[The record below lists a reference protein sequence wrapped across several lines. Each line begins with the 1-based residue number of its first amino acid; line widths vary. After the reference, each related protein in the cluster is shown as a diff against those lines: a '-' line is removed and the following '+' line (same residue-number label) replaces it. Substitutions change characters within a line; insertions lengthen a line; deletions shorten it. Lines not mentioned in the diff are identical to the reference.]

1 MRAGVEQAGAR
12 LRSWIRPPSLH
23 CSSFRAAIFFFIL
36 EPPEPQADGSHHK
49 GDHMHATSK
58 SILVAALLVGG
69 AAGDAKPAVGP
80 PPAADMQVV
89 LDKLMAL
96 GAKPLETL
104 TPEQARSGPSAANA
118 AKAVAT
124 TQAGK
129 APSGPAISARD
140 VTYPGAAGPLP
151 ARIYAP
157 AGTANARP
165 LIVYFH
171 GGGWVIAD
179 IDTYDGGARGIARE
193 TGAVVVSCEYR
204 RAPENK
210 FPAAHDDAV
219 ACYKWATANA
229 ASWGA
234 GGKVAIAGE
243 SAGGNLAI
251 DTGIAARDQKLKAPS
266 ALLLVY
272 PIAGSDMNTPS
283 YRDSANAAPLS
294 KAGMM
299 WFVKHVFAKPA
310 DARDPRI
317 DVYKR
322 ARLQG
327 LPPTIIINGA
337 ADPLRSDGELLAG
350 ALTRAGVETTRKVY
364 PGTTHEFF
372 GMDAVVANAKAAQ
385 VFAGSELKKHL
396 R

>member
-1 MRAGVEQAGAR
+1 MQEA
-12 LRSWIRPPSLH
+12 LL
-23 CSSFRAAIFFFIL
+23 L
-36 EPPEPQADGSHHK
+36 
-49 GDHMHATSK
+49 M
-58 SILVAALLVGG
+58 LVAAALLGSG
-69 AAGDAKPAVGP
+69 IADASPAMGP
-80 PPAADMQVV
+80 PPAADMQAV
-89 LDKLMAL
+89 LDKLKAL

-104 TPEQARSGPSAANA
+104 TPEQARTGPSPADA
-118 AKAVAT
+118 AKAVAAT
-124 TQAGK
+124 K
-129 APSGPAISARD
+129 PSLSGSEISTREI
-140 VTYPGAAGPLP
+140 TYPGAAGGLP
-151 ARIYAP
+151 ARIYTP
-157 AGTANARP
+157 AGRSNTRP

-204 RAPENK
+204 RAPEHK

-234 GGKVAIAGE
+234 SGKVAIAGE

-322 ARLQG
+322 ARLKG
-327 LPPTIIINGA
+327 LPPTVIINAA

-350 ALTRAGVETTRKVY
+350 ALTRAGVGTTRKVY

-385 VFAGSELKKHL
+385 LFARDELKKHL

>member
-1 MRAGVEQAGAR
+1 
-12 LRSWIRPPSLH
+12 
-23 CSSFRAAIFFFIL
+23 
-36 EPPEPQADGSHHK
+36 
-49 GDHMHATSK
+49 MHAASK
-58 SILVAALLVGG
+58 LTLAAAALLATAV
-69 AAGDAKPAVGP
+69 ADAKPAMG
-80 PPAADMQVV
+80 PPAARDMQAV
-89 LDKLMAL
+89 LNKLKAL

-104 TPEQARSGPSAANA
+104 TPDQARAGPSAADA
-118 AKAVAT
+118 AKAVAAT
-124 TQAGK
+124 KPKRVET
-129 APSGPAISARD
+129 PPALSARD

-151 ARIYAP
+151 ARIYTP
-157 AGTANARP
+157 AGTASDRP
-165 LIVYFH
+165 LIVYYH

-179 IDTYDGGARGIARE
+179 IDTYDAGARGIARE

-204 RAPENK
+204 LAPENK

-272 PIAGSDMNTPS
+272 PIAGSDMNTAS

-299 WFVKHVFAKPA
+299 WFVKHVFVKPSDAK
-310 DARDPRI
+310 DPRI
-317 DVYKR
+317 DIYKR

-327 LPPTIIINGA
+327 LPPTIIINAA

-350 ALTRAGVETTRKVY
+350 TLTRAGVDTTRKVY

-385 VFAGSELKKHL
+385 MFAGNQLKKHL

>member
-1 MRAGVEQAGAR
+1 MPNV
-12 LRSWIRPPSLH
+12 W
-23 CSSFRAAIFFFIL
+23 
-36 EPPEPQADGSHHK
+36 
-49 GDHMHATSK
+49 K
-58 SILVAALLVGG
+58 SIFVMGALLGSSVGNC
-69 AAGDAKPAVGP
+69 KPAMGP
-80 PPAADMQVV
+80 PPAADMRAV
-89 LDKLMAL
+89 LDKLKAL

-104 TPEQARSGPSAANA
+104 TPEQARAGPSAADA
-118 AKAVAT
+118 AKAVAAAKPKRDA
-124 TQAGK
+124 AG
-129 APSGPAISARD
+129 SEISAHD
-140 VTYPGAAGPLP
+140 LTYPGAAGSLP
-151 ARIYAP
+151 ARIYTPSGAS
-157 AGTANARP
+157 NARP
-165 LIVYFH
+165 LIVYYH

-179 IDTYDGGARGIARE
+179 INTYDGGARGIARE

-210 FPAAHDDAV
+210 FPAAHDDAL

-229 ASWGA
+229 ANWGA
-234 GGKVAIAGE
+234 SGKVAIAGE

-272 PIAGSDMNTPS
+272 PIAGSNMNTPS

-310 DARDPRI
+310 EAKDPRI

-322 ARLQG
+322 AQLHG
-327 LPPTIIINGA
+327 LPPTVIINAA
-337 ADPLRSDGELLAG
+337 ADPLRSDGELLAA

-364 PGTTHEFF
+364 SGTTHEFF

-385 VFAGSELKKHL
+385 VFTGSELKKHL

>member
-1 MRAGVEQAGAR
+1 
-12 LRSWIRPPSLH
+12 
-23 CSSFRAAIFFFIL
+23 
-36 EPPEPQADGSHHK
+36 
-49 GDHMHATSK
+49 MHAGWK
-58 SILVAALLVGG
+58 LFLIANAVLGG
-69 AAGDAKPAVGP
+69 AAAHAKPAAKPAMGP
-80 PPAADMQVV
+80 PPAADMKAV
-89 LDKLMAL
+89 LNKLKAL

-104 TPEQARSGPSAANA
+104 TPEQARAGPSAADA
-118 AKAVAT
+118 AKAVA
-124 TQAGK
+124 AGQP
-129 APSGPAISARD
+129 AQQSGITARD
-140 VTYPGAAGPLP
+140 VTYPGAVGNLP
-151 ARIYAP
+151 ARIYTP
-157 AGTANARP
+157 AGTSQDRP

-179 IDTYDGGARGIARE
+179 IGTYDGGARAIARE

-210 FPAAHDDAV
+210 FPAAHDDAA

-234 GGKVAIAGE
+234 GGKIAIAGE

-251 DTGIAARDQKLKAPS
+251 GTGIAARDQKLKPVS

-272 PIAGSDMNTPS
+272 PIGGSDMNTPS

-294 KAGMM
+294 KAGMK

-310 DARDPRI
+310 DAADPRI

-327 LPPTIIINGA
+327 LPPTIIINAA
-337 ADPLRSDGELLAG
+337 ADPLRSDGELLAA
-350 ALTRAGVETTRKVY
+350 ALTRAKVSTVHKAY

-372 GMDAVVANAKAAQ
+372 GMDAVVASARAAQ
-385 VFAGSELKKHL
+385 MFAGQELKKHL

>member
-1 MRAGVEQAGAR
+1 MHVTAK
-12 LRSWIRPPSLH
+12 LTL
-23 CSSFRAAIFFFIL
+23 AA
-36 EPPEPQADGSHHK
+36 
-49 GDHMHATSK
+49 
-58 SILVAALLVGG
+58 AALVGSVV
-69 AAGDAKPAVGP
+69 ADAKPAMGP
-80 PPAADMQVV
+80 PPAADMQAV
-89 LDKLMAL
+89 LEKLKAL

-104 TPEQARSGPSAANA
+104 TPEQARSGPSAADA
-118 AKAVAT
+118 AKAVAASKPKRG
-124 TQAGK
+124 QAG
-129 APSGPAISARD
+129 PEVSARD
-140 VTYPGAAGPLP
+140 VTYPGAGGPLL
-151 ARIYAP
+151 ARIYTP
-157 AGTANARP
+157 AGTAKERP

-179 IDTYDGGARGIARE
+179 INTYDGGARGIARE

-251 DTGIAARDQKLKAPS
+251 DIGIAARDQKLKAPS

-299 WFVKHVFAKPA
+299 WFVSHVFAKPA
-310 DARDPRI
+310 DAKDPRI

-322 ARLQG
+322 ARLQD
-327 LPPTIIINGA
+327 LPPTIIINAA
-337 ADPLRSDGELLAG
+337 ADPLRSDGEMLSG
-350 ALTRAGVETTRKVY
+350 ALTRAGVKTTREVY

-372 GMDAVVANAKAAQ
+372 GMDAVVASAKAAQ

>member
-1 MRAGVEQAGAR
+1 
-12 LRSWIRPPSLH
+12 
-23 CSSFRAAIFFFIL
+23 
-36 EPPEPQADGSHHK
+36 
-49 GDHMHATSK
+49 MHSTSK
-58 SILVAALLVGG
+58 LTLAVAALLMSTIVG
-69 AAGDAKPAVGP
+69 AKPAMGP
-80 PPAADMQVV
+80 PPASDMQVV
-89 LDKLMAL
+89 LDKLKAL

-104 TPEQARSGPSAANA
+104 TPEQARAGPSAADA
-118 AKAVAT
+118 AKAVAAT
-124 TQAGK
+124 KSERA
-129 APSGPAISARD
+129 AEGPEVSARD
-140 VTYPGAAGPLP
+140 VTYSGAAGQLP
-151 ARIYAP
+151 ARIYTP
-157 AGTANARP
+157 AGTVNDKP
-165 LIVYFH
+165 LIVYYH

-179 IDTYDGGARGIARE
+179 IDTYDAGARGIARE

-204 RAPENK
+204 RAPENT

-251 DTGIAARDQKLKAPS
+251 DTGIAARDQKLKAAS

-294 KAGMM
+294 KAGMT

-310 DARDPRI
+310 DAKDSRI
-317 DVYKR
+317 DVYKK
-322 ARLQG
+322 ARLKG
-327 LPPTIIINGA
+327 LPPTIIVNAA
-337 ADPLRSDGELLAG
+337 ADPLRSDGELLAA
-350 ALTRAGVETTRKVY
+350 ALTRAGVDTTRRVY

-385 VFAGSELKKHL
+385 VFAGTELKKHL

>member
-1 MRAGVEQAGAR
+1 MYT
-12 LRSWIRPPSLH
+12 
-23 CSSFRAAIFFFIL
+23 
-36 EPPEPQADGSHHK
+36 
-49 GDHMHATSK
+49 TSK
-58 SILVAALLVGG
+58 LALVAAAVIGN
-69 AAGDAKPAVGP
+69 AVADAKPAMGP
-80 PPAADMQVV
+80 TPAADMQAV
-89 LDKLMAL
+89 LDKLKAL

-104 TPEQARSGPSAANA
+104 TPEQARSGPSAADAANA
-118 AKAVAT
+118 VAATKAKA
-124 TQAGK
+124 AG
-129 APSGPAISARD
+129 AQSAVSARD

-151 ARIYAP
+151 ARIYTP
-157 AGTANARP
+157 AGAANVRP

-193 TGAVVVSCEYR
+193 TGAVVASCEYR
-204 RAPENK
+204 RAPENR

-251 DTGIAARDQKLKAPS
+251 DTGIAARDQTLTAPS

-272 PIAGSDMNTPS
+272 PIAGRDMNTPS

-299 WFVKHVFAKPA
+299 WFVKHVFAKTS
-310 DARDPRI
+310 DAKDSRI

-327 LPPTIIINGA
+327 LPPTVIINAA

-350 ALTRAGVETTRKVY
+350 ALTRAGVNTTRKVY
-364 PGTTHEFF
+364 LGTTHEFF

-385 VFAGSELKKHL
+385 IFAGTELKKHL

>member
-1 MRAGVEQAGAR
+1 
-12 LRSWIRPPSLH
+12 
-23 CSSFRAAIFFFIL
+23 
-36 EPPEPQADGSHHK
+36 
-49 GDHMHATSK
+49 MHAVWK
-58 SILVAALLVGG
+58 LMLVAEVLLGS
-69 AAGDAKPAVGP
+69 AIAGAKPAIGP
-80 PPAADMQVV
+80 PPAADMKAV
-89 LDKLMAL
+89 LDKLKSL

-104 TPEQARSGPSAANA
+104 TPEQARAGPSAADA
-118 AKAVAT
+118 AKAVAAT
-124 TQAGK
+124 KPNHA
-129 APSGPAISARD
+129 ASGPEISARD
-140 VTYPGAAGPLP
+140 VTYPGAAGLLP
-151 ARIYAP
+151 ARIYTP
-157 AGTANARP
+157 AGKSNARP

-179 IDTYDGGARGIARE
+179 INTYDGGARGIARE
-193 TGAVVVSCEYR
+193 TRAVVVSCEYR
-204 RAPENK
+204 RAPEDK
-210 FPAAHDDAV
+210 FPAAHEDAV

-251 DTGIAARDQKLKAPS
+251 DTGIAARDQKLKTPS

-283 YRDSANAAPLS
+283 YRDSTNAAPLS
-294 KAGMM
+294 KNGML

-310 DARDPRI
+310 DAKDPRI

-327 LPPTIIINGA
+327 LPPTIVINAA
-337 ADPLRSDGELLAG
+337 ADPLRSDGELLVG
-350 ALTRAGVETTRKVY
+350 ALTRARVETIRKVY

-372 GMDAVVANAKAAQ
+372 GMDAVVAGAKTAQ
-385 VFAGSELKKHL
+385 VFAGSQLTKHL
-396 R
+396 E

>member
-1 MRAGVEQAGAR
+1 M
-12 LRSWIRPPSLH
+12 
-23 CSSFRAAIFFFIL
+23 FAA
-36 EPPEPQADGSHHK
+36 
-49 GDHMHATSK
+49 SK
-58 SILVAALLVGG
+58 LTLIAAALLGSTVTG
-69 AAGDAKPAVGP
+69 AKPAMGP
-80 PPAADMQVV
+80 PPAADMQAV
-89 LDKLMAL
+89 LDKLKAL
-96 GAKPLETL
+96 GAKPFETL
-104 TPEQARSGPSAANA
+104 TPEQARAGPSAAAA
-118 AKAVAT
+118 AKAVAAT
-124 TQAGK
+124 EPGQGEAG
-129 APSGPAISARD
+129 SQISVRD

-151 ARIYAP
+151 ARIYTP
-157 AGTANARP
+157 AGTATDRP
-165 LIVYFH
+165 LIVYYH

-179 IDTYDGGARGIARE
+179 IDTYDGGARGIARQ
-193 TGAVVVSCEYR
+193 TDAVVVSCEYR
-204 RAPENK
+204 RAPEHK

-219 ACYKWATANA
+219 ACYKWASANA
-229 ASWGA
+229 PSWGA

-272 PIAGSDMNTPS
+272 PIAGSAMNTPS

-310 DARDPRI
+310 DAKDPRI
-317 DVYKR
+317 DVYKK
-322 ARLQG
+322 ARLQD
-327 LPPTIIINGA
+327 LPPTIIINAA

-350 ALTRAGVETTRKVY
+350 ALTRAGVDTTRKVY

-372 GMDAVVANAKAAQ
+372 GMDAVIASAKAAQ
-385 VFAGSELKKHL
+385 VFAGTELKKRL

>member
-1 MRAGVEQAGAR
+1 MRAAFK
-12 LRSWIRPPSLH
+12 L
-23 CSSFRAAIFFFIL
+23 
-36 EPPEPQADGSHHK
+36 
-49 GDHMHATSK
+49 TST
-58 SILVAALLVGG
+58 VVALLG
-69 AAGDAKPAVGP
+69 AVTVDAKPAMGP
-80 PPAADMQVV
+80 PPAADMQAV
-89 LDKLMAL
+89 LDTLKAL
-96 GAKPLETL
+96 GAKPLEKL
-104 TPEQARSGPSAANA
+104 TPEQARTGPSAADAAGAVAA
-118 AKAVAT
+118 AK
-124 TQAGK
+124 GK
-129 APSGPAISARD
+129 RSQTGPDISTRD
-140 VTYPGAAGPLP
+140 VTYPGAGGTLP
-151 ARIYAP
+151 ARIYTP
-157 AGTANARP
+157 AGKANDRP
-165 LIVYFH
+165 MIVYYH

-179 IDTYDGGARGIARE
+179 IDTYDSGARGIARE
-193 TGAVVVSCEYR
+193 TDAVVVSCEYR
-204 RAPENK
+204 RAPEHK

-251 DTGIAARDQKLKAPS
+251 NTGIAARDQKLKPAA

-317 DVYKR
+317 DVYKK

-327 LPPTIIINGA
+327 LPPTIIVNA
-337 ADPLRSDGELLAG
+337 ASDPLRSDGELLAG
-350 ALTRAGVETTRKVY
+350 ALTRAGVDTVRKVY

-385 VFAGSELKKHL
+385 AFAGSELKKHL

>member
-1 MRAGVEQAGAR
+1 M
-12 LRSWIRPPSLH
+12 H
-23 CSSFRAAIFFFIL
+23 TIL
-36 EPPEPQADGSHHK
+36 KLTLA
-49 GDHMHATSK
+49 
-58 SILVAALLVGG
+58 
-69 AAGDAKPAVGP
+69 AAGILGSAVADAKPAMGP
-80 PPAADMQVV
+80 PPAADMQAV
-89 LDKLMAL
+89 LDKLKSL

-104 TPEQARSGPSAANA
+104 TPEQARAGPSAADA
-118 AKAVAT
+118 AKAVAAAKRNRGR
-124 TQAGK
+124 AG
-129 APSGPAISARD
+129 PEISARD
-140 VTYPGAAGPLP
+140 VTYPGAAGSLP
-151 ARIYAP
+151 ARIYTP
-157 AGTANARP
+157 AGTSNNRP
-165 LIVYFH
+165 LIVYYH

-179 IDTYDGGARGIARE
+179 VDTYDAGARGIARE

-204 RAPENK
+204 RAPDNK

-251 DTGIAARDQKLKAPS
+251 DTGIAARNQKLKAPS

-272 PIAGSDMNTPS
+272 PIAGSDMSTPS

-310 DARDPRI
+310 DAKDPRI

-327 LPPTIIINGA
+327 LPPTIIINA
-337 ADPLRSDGELLAG
+337 AAAPLRSDGELLAG
-350 ALTRAGVETTRKVY
+350 ALTRAGVDTTRKVY

>member
-1 MRAGVEQAGAR
+1 
-12 LRSWIRPPSLH
+12 
-23 CSSFRAAIFFFIL
+23 
-36 EPPEPQADGSHHK
+36 
-49 GDHMHATSK
+49 MHATSK
-58 SILVAALLVGG
+58 SILVAALLLGG
-69 AAGDAKPAVGP
+69 AALDAKPAVGP

-104 TPEQARSGPSAANA
+104 TPEQARSGPSAADA
-118 AKAVAT
+118 AKAVAA

-219 ACYKWATANA
+219 ACYKWA
-229 ASWGA
+229 
-234 GGKVAIAGE
+234 
-243 SAGGNLAI
+243 I

-327 LPPTIIINGA
+327 LPPTIIVNAA
-337 ADPLRSDGELLAG
+337 ADPLRADGELLAG